1 MEILQAIILGIIQ
14 GATEFLPISSSGHLI
29 IIPKI
34 LGWPDQGLAFDVAL
48 HFGTLMAILLYFYE
62 DWKEIFANSYFIKQ
76 VGKIFIDRKRE
87 FFDAKKMKG
96 DLLVIITIATIPG
109 AIVGI
114 LLEKYA
120 ENYFRSNMLLIGF
133 TFLAGAMLLFI
144 ADKIGKKNLR
154 EKEITLKSA
163 ICIGLFQMFAIIPGM
178 SRSGTTISGG
188 LIFGL
193 SRTKAA
199 RFSFL
204 LATPIILGAAIK
216 ESPAFLHSGMS
227 IDLLVGVLSAFISGY
242 LAIKYMLQYLE
253 KKSYNIFVIYRL
265 MLALA
270 IFLMFAGK

>member
-1 MEILQAIILGIIQ
+1 
-14 GATEFLPISSSGHLI
+14 
-29 IIPKI
+29 
-34 LGWPDQGLAFDVAL
+34 
-48 HFGTLMAILLYFYE
+48 MAILLYFYE
-62 DWKEIFANSYFIKQ
+62 DWKEIFSNSYFIKQ

-96 DLLVIITIATIPG
+96 DLLVIIAIATIPG
-109 AIVGI
+109 AIVGV

-133 TFLAGAMLLFI
+133 TFLAGAMLLFF
-144 ADKIGKKNLR
+144 AEKIGKKNLE
-154 EKEITLKSA
+154 EKEITLKNA
-163 ICIGLFQMFAIIPGM
+163 IYIGLFQMFAIIPGM

-193 SRTKAA
+193 SRINAA

-204 LATPIILGAAIK
+204 LATPIILGAVIK

-227 IDLLVGVLSAFISGY
+227 IDLMIGVLSAFISGY

-253 KKSYNIFVIYRL
+253 NKSYNIFVIYRL
-265 MLALA
+265 MMALA